1 MKDKDENETKLNATL
16 GELEIIE
23 AEFGG
28 IIGSWQNLV
37 PKVVGCYASV
47 SGIKRVRV
55 STFIYSFLL
64 IPGCDFCY
72 YFLAVYNLSVTPAV
86 CNGGCALGVLGSC
99 SALLTDSFSST
110 LL

>member
-47 SGIKRVRV
+47 SGTKLCE
-55 STFIYSFLL
+55 TFHF
-64 IPGCDFCY
+64 
-72 YFLAVYNLSVTPAV
+72 YFLR
-86 CNGGCALGVLGSC
+86 
-99 SALLTDSFSST
+99 FFFH
-110 LL
+110 

>member
-47 SGIKRVRV
+47 SGIELYEI
-55 STFIYSFLL
+55 FHFYLHLL